1 MRRLLVSCQYLSVLP
16 CFTNHENVVTGTAFE
31 SIISNWQKTKQERSK
46 GLQNIQKEVYWDFF
60 LALQKLMNN
69 KTNENFS
76 KFQESVNKALLY
88 GDNDTSKIIN
98 AYFRELIKEANRQ
111 QQQPLNHKE
120 YQTQIINSM
129 RKHLEMEKLEN
140 FELISFTPQ

>member
-1 MRRLLVSCQYLSVLP
+1 MDDKILVAIVAASAAILGGIIQK
-16 CFTNHENVVTGTAFE
+16 AFDL
-31 SIISNWQKTKQERSK
+31 ISNWQKQTRTFQRPTKYTKRGIL
-46 GLQNIQKEVYWDFF
+46 GLF

-88 GDNDTSKIIN
+88 GNNDTSKIIN

>member
-1 MRRLLVSCQYLSVLP
+1 
-16 CFTNHENVVTGTAFE
+16 
-31 SIISNWQKTKQERSK
+31 
-46 GLQNIQKEVYWDFF
+46 
-60 LALQKLMNN
+60 MNN

-88 GDNDTSKIIN
+88 GNNDTSKIIN

>member
-1 MRRLLVSCQYLSVLP
+1 MDDKILVAIVAASAAILGGIIQK
-16 CFTNHENVVTGTAFE
+16 AFDL
-31 SIISNWQKTKQERSK
+31 ISNWQKTKQERSK

-88 GDNDTSKIIN
+88 GNNDTSKN
-98 AYFRELIKEANRQ
+98 YKMLI
-111 QQQPLNHKE
+111 
-120 YQTQIINSM
+120 
-129 RKHLEMEKLEN
+129 LEN
-140 FELISFTPQ
+140 